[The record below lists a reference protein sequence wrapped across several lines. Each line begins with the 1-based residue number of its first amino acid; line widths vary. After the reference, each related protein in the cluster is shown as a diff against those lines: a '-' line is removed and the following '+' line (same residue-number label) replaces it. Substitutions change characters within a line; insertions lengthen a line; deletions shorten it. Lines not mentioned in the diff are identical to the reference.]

1 MNRTA
6 MLVIVLIVYSV
17 YAALKHK
24 EVWRKLTVKQISG
37 VVLTF
42 ILLVGIG
49 GVFLY
54 YWMNLVMDIIPN
66 DIVSIILQFISAIM
80 VVVFGV
86 VFFNIIIAKI
96 TNGILPVKNTY
107 Q

>member
-24 EVWRKLTVKQISG
+24 EVWHKLTVKQISG

-42 ILLVGIG
+42 ILLTGIG

-54 YWMNLVMDIIPN
+54 YWMNLVTDIIPN

>member
-42 ILLVGIG
+42 ILLTGIG

>member
-24 EVWRKLTVKQISG
+24 EVWHKLTVKQISG

-42 ILLVGIG
+42 ILLTGIG